1 MTGFPPPC
9 FLSNELI
16 VILHEL
22 PKEGHAAEGNHGWE
36 RKSNGIFHFF
46 VHDRFCGL
54 GNWFMS
60 NSNSLPLEM
69 QFKDQVK
76 NHIGKRPYNMW
87 MSNTKVVV
95 SDDEVKIIA
104 QTQLSADWLTKRY
117 SGPIEDA
124 AHQVF
129 GDTTEVQI
137 RAEEKPTTIDP
148 QLATHNS
155 AVTKPKTKRTSSHL
169 FSFDDFVVGKC
180 NQLAHAASKQI
191 TDEDGRSISP
201 LFIHGGCGVGK
212 THLLQAICKHA
223 MKTSASK
230 VKYITAEHFTND
242 FIQSSRFGEFE
253 RFRNRYRFLDL
264 LCIDDVH
271 FVKRKTKTQ
280 EELLHTLDAAGLRG
294 ARLVLASDEDPRLIT
309 QLNKA
314 LANRFVA
321 GLVVEIERPD
331 KETRL
336 QIIERLTQKQCLT
349 LSTGAK
355 RLLASQAVS
364 SVREL
369 EGTITTIRATASLLL
384 DNMSDSIGPEIVDK
398 VLRSTPV
405 NSLPVKFIHIL
416 EEISKRSRLTI
427 QDIRGKSRSATF
439 VFWRSMAYFLGRKL
453 TSHSYPELAD
463 AMGRKNHST
472 VHTAVKNMGIFL
484 EKEDTS
490 RKVGSEMIEVSELI
504 ESLTWA
510 VRLRA
515 NREG

>member
-1 MTGFPPPC
+1 
-9 FLSNELI
+9 
-16 VILHEL
+16 
-22 PKEGHAAEGNHGWE
+22 
-36 RKSNGIFHFF
+36 
-46 VHDRFCGL
+46 
-54 GNWFMS
+54 
-60 NSNSLPLEM
+60 
-69 QFKDQVK
+69 
-76 NHIGKRPYNMW
+76 MW
-87 MSNTKVVV
+87 LSNTKITFDVGNV
-95 SDDEVKIIA
+95 EIIT
-104 QTQLSADWLTKRY
+104 QTQLGADWLVKRF

-124 AHQVF
+124 TKQLF
-129 GDTTEVQI
+129 GNSTEINI
-137 RAEEKPTTIDP
+137 RAAEKTPTIDP
-148 QLATHNS
+148 KLATHNPT
-155 AVTKPKTKRTSSHL
+155 VTKVKSRRTTNHL
-169 FSFDDFVVGKC
+169 FSFEDFVVGKC

-191 TDEDGRSISP
+191 THEDGRSISP

-223 MKTSASK
+223 MKTTSSK

-321 GLVVEIERPD
+321 GMVVEIERPD

-336 QIIERLTQKQCLT
+336 HIIERLTQKQRITLT
-349 LSTGAK
+349 PGAI

-364 SVREL
+364 SVREI
-369 EGTITTIRATASLLL
+369 EGTVTTLRATASLLL
-384 DNMSDSIGPEIVDK
+384 DNIGDSIGSEIVDR

-405 NSLPVKFIHIL
+405 NSLPVKFSHIL
-416 EEISKRSRLTI
+416 EEITKRSRLSM
-427 QDIRGKSRSATF
+427 QDIRGKSRTATF
-439 VFWRSMAYFLGRKL
+439 VFWRSMTYYLGRKL
-453 TSHSYPELAD
+453 TSLSYPELAY

-472 VHTAVKNMGIFL
+472 VHTAVKNMQIFL
-484 EKEDTS
+484 EQGDTT
-490 RKVGSEMIEVSELI
+490 RKVGSESVEVSELI